1 MRVQLLQ
8 YKVKEKELDPQMP
21 IQAVGKDENGE
32 EYDIEIIDEKFAKV
46 SNKIDN
52 FFAGEAAKDSIRL
65 VIRFDRG
72 EVSKSLIAR
81 RIGESIAA
89 YLNEKYKTTTSVK
102 IKDNSFVINLWICAR
117 SPLRGMPFS
126 DGRLG
131 MLKDYINQTVM
142 QYGIDPIT
150 DIEEGYVE
158 Y

>member
-1 MRVQLLQ
+1 MKVQLLR
-8 YKVKEKELDPQMP
+8 YKVKEKDFDPQMP

-32 EYDIEIIDEKFAKV
+32 EYDIEIIDEEFAKI
-46 SNKIDN
+46 SNVIDN

-65 VIRFDRG
+65 VIRFDRE

-89 YLNEKYKTTTSVK
+89 YINEKYQTTTSVK

-117 SPLRGMPFS
+117 SVIDGNPLS
-126 DGRLG
+126 DKDIDG
-131 MLKDYINQTVM
+131 LKEYINHTVIK
-142 QYGIDPIT
+142 YGISPIT
-150 DIEEGYVE
+150 DIEEGYIE

>member
-8 YKVKEKELDPQMP
+8 CKMKEKDFDPQMP

-32 EYDIEIIDEKFAKV
+32 EYDVEIIDEEFAKA
-46 SNKIDN
+46 SNAIDN
-52 FFAGEAAKDSIRL
+52 FFAEEAAKGCKRL
-65 VIRFDRG
+65 VICFDRE

-89 YLNEKYKTTTSVK
+89 YINEKYQTTTSVK
-102 IKDNSFVINLWICAR
+102 IKDNSFVINLWRCAR
-117 SPLRGMPFS
+117 SQLEGIPFS
-126 DGRLG
+126 DGKLG

-158 Y
+158 

>member
-8 YKVKEKELDPQMP
+8 CKMKEKDFDPQMP

-46 SNKIDN
+46 SNVIDN
-52 FFAGEAAKDSIRL
+52 FFAGEVAKDSKRL
-65 VIRFDRG
+65 VISFDKE

-89 YLNEKYKTTTSVK
+89 YIDMQYKTSTSVK
-102 IKDNSFVINLWICAR
+102 RKDDYFEINIGIYAR
-117 SPLRGMPFS
+117 SVIDGQTFS
-126 DGRLG
+126 DEDLDKLRE
-131 MLKDYINQTVM
+131 YINYTVM
-142 QYGIDPIT
+142 EYRVAPIT
-150 DIEEGYVE
+150 YIEEGYLE

>member
-8 YKVKEKELDPQMP
+8 CKMKEKDFDPQMP

-32 EYDIEIIDEKFAKV
+32 EYDIEIIDEEFAKI
-46 SNKIDN
+46 SNVIDK
-52 FFAGEAAKDSIRL
+52 FFAEEAAKDSIRL
-65 VIRFDRG
+65 VVRFDRE

-117 SPLRGMPFS
+117 SVIDGHAFSNEDLDKLRE
-126 DGRLG
+126 
-131 MLKDYINQTVM
+131 YINQTVM
-142 QYGIDPIT
+142 QYGIAPIT